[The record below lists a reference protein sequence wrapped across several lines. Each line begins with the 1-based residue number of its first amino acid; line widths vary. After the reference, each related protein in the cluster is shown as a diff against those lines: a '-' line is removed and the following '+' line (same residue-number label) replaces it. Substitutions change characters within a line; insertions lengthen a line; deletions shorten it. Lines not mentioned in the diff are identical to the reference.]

1 MRGAVTGD
9 LKHTD
14 SPAGLCAHCR
24 YVRLVTS
31 ARGSTFLLCDRSR
44 SEPEYYAKYPR
55 LPVASCSGY
64 ERHASAGNDG
74 SVPGVK

>member
-9 LKHTD
+9 LKHTET
-14 SPAGLCAHCR
+14 PAGLCTHCS

-31 ARGSTFLLCDRSR
+31 ARGSKFLLCDRSR
-44 SEPEYYAKYPR
+44 SEPEHYAKYPR

-64 ERHASAGNDG
+64 EQAKDSGDEGSA
-74 SVPGVK
+74 PGTE